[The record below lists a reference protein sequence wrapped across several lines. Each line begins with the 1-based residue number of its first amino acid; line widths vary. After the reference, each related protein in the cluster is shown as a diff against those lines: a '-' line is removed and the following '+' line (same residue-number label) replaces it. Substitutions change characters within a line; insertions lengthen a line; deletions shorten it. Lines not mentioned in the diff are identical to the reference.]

1 MHWVSLNWEKN
12 AHKQLVAGPKN
23 KMKKALKK
31 FDVIVVGELN
41 VDLILNQIES
51 FPEIGKE
58 KLADNMLLTLGSSS
72 AIFASNLSALGMRVS
87 FVAKIGNDIFGHFC
101 KDQLI
106 EKGVDTS
113 MLIQSDALKTGA
125 TIVLNFGE
133 DRAMIT
139 HQGAM
144 KHLGLDDISKEIL
157 GAARHLHFSSYF
169 LQPGFKNTLD
179 GLFKMARETGLST
192 SLDVQWDPEEKW
204 DFDFKKILPYVDIF
218 FPNEAELL
226 NLTAKDSIDTALKT
240 IADYGEFI
248 LIKKGKEGSLLRYHN
263 KIVDTK
269 CFLNDKVVDA
279 IGAGDSFNAGF
290 IFKFLQ
296 GFPPE
301 DCQTFGNL
309 IGAISTTAPGGT
321 AAFTNYEETMKIAK
335 EKFGYE
341 E

>member
-1 MHWVSLNWEKN
+1 
-12 AHKQLVAGPKN
+12 
-23 KMKKALKK
+23 MKKV

-51 FPEIGKE
+51 FPEVGKE
-58 KLADNMLLTLGSSS
+58 KLADYMTLTLGSSS

-87 FVAKIGNDIFGHFC
+87 FIGKTGNDIFGRFC
-101 KDQLI
+101 KDQLN

-113 MLIQSDALKTGA
+113 MLIQNDELNTGA
-125 TIVLNFGE
+125 TVILNIGE

-144 KHLGLDDISKEIL
+144 KYLGINDISKEML
-157 GAARHLHFSSYF
+157 GMAKHLHFSSYF
-169 LQPGFKNTLD
+169 LQPGFENDLD
-179 GLFKMARETGLST
+179 SLFKMAKEAGLTT
-192 SLDVQWDPEEKW
+192 SLDVQWDPAEQW
-204 DFDFKKILPYVDIF
+204 DFYFKKILPYVDIF

-226 NLTAKDSIDTALKT
+226 NLTGKDSIDTALKT
-240 IADYGEFI
+240 IGGYGKFVVV
-248 LIKKGKEGSLLRYHN
+248 KKGAQGSLLSYN
-263 KIVDTK
+263 NTIVNGK
-269 CFLNDKVVDA
+269 LFLNEKVVDA

-290 IFKFLQ
+290 IFKFMQ
-296 GFPPE
+296 GLPPE

-309 IGAISTTAPGGT
+309 IGAISTTSSGGT
-321 AAFTNYEETMKIAK
+321 TAFTNYEETMKIAK